1 MINGVFYTGQCIN
14 YLYVMAVT
22 SDVYNSQSK
31 TDHNITVM
39 AKGLT
44 STIRLPDLPNGN
56 FEKGVG
62 DLWKLDIKT
71 DFKFTTCITLCDIQS
86 ISIIPDSI
94 DAWNIGSIV
103 TFASVDG
110 DCWEMVSA
118 DYNIDQ
124 WVDGDGDIK
133 NRGFALS
140 LTTTC
145 GPCINYLYVMAY
157 TSDGATSQ
165 TKDDVNHEIELT
177 ADGKRVASLANLP
190 SESRGNLWKLSL
202 VDDFGFAF
210 CIRKKDIQS
219 IAIIADNNDG
229 WKIDSIVTYVAA
241 SEHSWELSSVDVN
254 ANKWIQQNDLSRR
267 RFDLNLVI

>member
-1 MINGVFYTGQCIN
+1 
-14 YLYVMAVT
+14 MAVT
-22 SDVYNSQSK
+22 SNVHNSQSK

-39 AKGLT
+39 AKGIN
-44 STIRLPDLPNGN
+44 STVRLPDLPNGN

-71 DFKFTTCITLCDIQS
+71 DFKFTTCITLYDIQS
-86 ISIIPDSI
+86 VYIMPDSN

-103 TFASVDG
+103 IFAAVDDNG
-110 DCWEMVSA
+110 CWEMICA

-140 LTTTC
+140 LTTTD

-157 TSDGATSQ
+157 TSDGSTSQ

-177 ADGKRVASLANLP
+177 ADGLSKVVSLTSLP
-190 SESRGNLWKLSL
+190 NEARGNQWKLSL

-219 IAIIADNNDG
+219 IAIVADNVDG

-241 SEHSWELSSVDVN
+241 NEHNRELSSVDLN
-254 ANKWIQQNDLSRR
+254 ANRWIQQNNPSWK

>member
-1 MINGVFYTGQCIN
+1 
-14 YLYVMAVT
+14 MAVT

-39 AKGLT
+39 AKGIA

-86 ISIIPDSI
+86 ISIIPDSN
-94 DAWNIGSIV
+94 DAWNIGSIF
-103 TFASVDG
+103 TFAAVDG

-124 WVDGDGDIK
+124 WVDGDGAAE

-165 TKDDVNHEIELT
+165 TKYDVNHTIELT
-177 ADGKRVASLANLP
+177 ADGLYKVANLGNLP
-190 SESRGNLWKLSL
+190 NKTRGNLWKLSL
-202 VDDFGFAF
+202 KDDFEFAF
-210 CIRKKDIQS
+210 CIRKKDIQA
-219 IAIIADNNDG
+219 IAIVADNNDG

-241 SEHSWELSSVDVN
+241 SEHTWELSSVDLN
-254 ANKWIQQNDLSRR
+254 ANTWIQQNDPSRKQ
-267 RFDLNLVI
+267 FDLNLVI